1 MRPIPQ
7 AIRIEI
13 FKKYLEGYPIQE
25 ISKLLHVS
33 VGIVYSISKD
43 ESKKDESFIYVR
55 ELAKLCKKNNLN
67 IYDIIYGI
75 RLDNKIKELGLTC
88 VFFENFLESSNTESF
103 RVEMNLE
110 QFLKEIERIIEF
122 EEKHQIKIDEVTF
135 RTQEKIKE
143 LVRLKNEKKILNQKN
158 RELYQIN
165 QVNKAEIEEYHKE
178 KPLFLQ
184 YKNDKSNSSKFV
196 EWLTYPHLYEEA
208 SKIIGQ
214 KIDQSALY
222 SRLNSI
228 YREPQKNIEII
239 KKILFNI
246 N

>member
-7 AIRIEI
+7 EIRIEI
-13 FKKYLEGYPIQE
+13 FRKYLEGYPIQK

-33 VGIVYSISKD
+33 VGIVHSIAKD
-43 ESKKDESFIYVR
+43 ESKKDESFNYIR
-55 ELAKLCKKNNLN
+55 ELAKLCRKSNLN

-75 RLDNKIKELGLTC
+75 RLDNKIKQLGLTC
-88 VFFENFLESSNTESF
+88 SFFETFLESTNTKSF
-103 RVEMNLE
+103 RLEMDLE

-122 EEKHQIKIDEVTF
+122 EEKHQIKIDEVIF
-135 RTQEKIKE
+135 FIQEEINNRA
-143 LVRLKNEKKILNQKN
+143 RLKHENKMLNQN
-158 RELYQIN
+158 NIELYKRN
-165 QVNKAEIEEYHKE
+165 NVDKSEIEEYRQE

-184 YKNDKSNSSKFV
+184 YKRDKVNSSKSV

-214 KIDQSALY
+214 KIDQSTLY
-222 SRLNSI
+222 TRLNSI